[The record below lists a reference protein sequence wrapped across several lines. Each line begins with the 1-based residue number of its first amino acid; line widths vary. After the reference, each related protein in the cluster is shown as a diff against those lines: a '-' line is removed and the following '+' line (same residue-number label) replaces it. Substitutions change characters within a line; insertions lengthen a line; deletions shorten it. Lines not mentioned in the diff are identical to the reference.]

1 VYVCLCRMSAK
12 GTKRITS
19 GDKNTKAESGNE
31 SKVMRQTAASA
42 GTATAGTAEDDYE
55 KGKKPRG
62 NSNRDELDADRKAVE
77 ELEKW
82 NY

>member
-1 VYVCLCRMSAK
+1 MSAK

-19 GDKNTKAESGNE
+19 GGDKNTKVEVGSE
-31 SKVMRQTAASA
+31 SKGRQTAS
-42 GTATAGTAEDDYE
+42 GTTAATADDDYE
-55 KGKKPRG
+55 KGKKARG